1 MVIVDKGC
9 ITDEFRLEM
18 TSVSTACQI
27 SSLRPQS
34 LLTLKSFQTTPR
46 CNLVGNSIKTAS
58 FAGVM
63 SLELIHDCGW
73 HKCHPVCWPDL
84 PQVSLPTKAP
94 TIVESFW
101 DSIHNDQGAV
111 HTEYQFR
118 EGDFTTG
125 LNSIKR
131 LLESHGLWDVMTNPS
146 PLGEQASEEEREQRD
161 VRESW
166 AVNHTLPFICD
177 SILDR
182 YTLDRPISGF
192 ELLKFL
198 EKACQP
204 FPFLDLPPELRE
216 AVYDCTGWG
225 LPAYAKRYLAASDRW
240 PLTTS
245 DSYDLKS
252 FTRTVCIG
260 EHHDWPWR
268 NTWQLS
274 DRMRP
279 DEDNGACLSLV
290 CREFR
295 DAMTERQ
302 FAGTS
307 FDIYIHNDYDDFI
320 AWAKAV
326 GMERLR
332 LVRKMR
338 LHIKWYKDEYDD
350 ITASYDPVHGLKV
363 EYEVDKTHRADYK
376 DTMSQYASWISHRC
390 AENGLGS
397 TGVIEC
403 FLAEPDAL
411 RMACWGSEYIA
422 GASGGFYREQD
433 DWWDAETQPINERNA
448 YEVAYGCLEPDC
460 MW

>member
-1 MVIVDKGC
+1 
-9 ITDEFRLEM
+9 
-18 TSVSTACQI
+18 
-27 SSLRPQS
+27 
-34 LLTLKSFQTTPR
+34 
-46 CNLVGNSIKTAS
+46 
-58 FAGVM
+58 M
-63 SLELIHDCGW
+63 SLELVHDCRR
-73 HKCHPVCWPDL
+73 HKCDPVCWPDL
-84 PQVSLPTKAP
+84 PRASLPNKPP
-94 TIVESFW
+94 TTVKTFW
-101 DSIHNDQGAV
+101 DRVHDDQGAV
-111 HTEYQFR
+111 RTEYQFR

-125 LNSIKR
+125 INSVRR
-131 LLESHGLWDVMTNPS
+131 LLKSHGLWDVMINLS
-146 PLGEQASEEEREQRD
+146 PPSEEADEQEREVHE
-161 VRESW
+161 VRERW

-182 YTLDRPISGF
+182 YTLERPISGF

-198 EKACQP
+198 ERACQP
-204 FPFLDLPPELRE
+204 FRFLDLPPE
-216 AVYDCTGWG
+216 
-225 LPAYAKRYLAASDRW
+225 
-240 PLTTS
+240 TS
-245 DSYDLKS
+245 RGSS
-252 FTRTVCIG
+252 STRTVCIG

-290 CREFR
+290 CREFW

-307 FDIYIHNDYDDFI
+307 FDIYVHNDYDDFI

-332 LVRKMR
+332 LLRKMR

-363 EYEVDKTHRADYK
+363 EYEVDRTHRPDYK
-376 DTMSQYASWISHRC
+376 DAMSQYASWISHRC

-411 RMACWGSEYIA
+411 RIACWGSEYIA
-422 GASGGFYREQD
+422 GASGGVYREQD
-433 DWWDAETQPINERNA
+433 DWWDAEIQPINERNA